1 MTNWL
6 AKIKIP
12 AISVLLTNH
21 EDTEWDKNLAGIKAL
36 LQYYAK

>member
-6 AKIKIP
+6 AKNSIP

-21 EDTEWDKNLAGIKAL
+21 TDTEWSKNLAGIQAL
-36 LQYYAK
+36 LTYYGK